1 MITAGASEGGES
13 LTENNYKFI
22 KKFYAA
28 MMIFTALGAAAGALY
43 YIGLGEAK
51 DNINNYVGMFFDTV
65 KNGKDGSDIMLGALK
80 EYLIVGMFFTLLSL
94 IRPGV
99 IMIPLPAV
107 RYGFIYGFT
116 NAALISSM
124 QQKGL
129 YIALIRLP
137 AIFFALLGIYVLGS
151 VSAGLSVSREG
162 RKIKFFIF
170 ILIISCT
177 IFCVAAAW
185 DGFLTTTFMK
195 ILSKW
200 LT

>member
-1 MITAGASEGGES
+1 M
-13 LTENNYKFI
+13 TENNYKFI
-22 KKFYAA
+22 KKFY
-28 MMIFTALGAAAGALY
+28 MVMIIFTALGAAAGAFY
-43 YIGLGEAK
+43 YTGLGDAQ
-51 DNINNYVGMFFDTV
+51 DNINNYVGTLFDTV
-65 KNGKDGSDIMLGALK
+65 KNGTDGRAVMLGALK
-80 EYLIVGMFFTLLSL
+80 EYFITAAVFTVLSL

-99 IMIPLPAV
+99 ILIPAPAV

-116 NAALISSM
+116 NAAIISSM

-129 YIALIRLP
+129 YITLIRLP
-137 AIFFALLGIYVLGS
+137 VFFFALLGIYMLGA

-170 ILIISCT
+170 ILMISCT

-195 ILSKW
+195 MMSKW